1 MDLMSMLTAKA
12 VEEKPKKKEKKAE
25 KTAAK
30 KEDKPKGKKYKYPF
44 ESTLQPRKETCHIS
58 LRKAQNI
65 QRMRSPRQ
73 CCSMDS
79 TSFLA
84 M

>member
-30 KEDKPKGKKYKYPF
+30 KRG
-44 ESTLQPRKETCHIS
+44 
-58 LRKAQNI
+58 
-65 QRMRSPRQ
+65 
-73 CCSMDS
+73 
-79 TSFLA
+79 
-84 M
+84 